1 MQKTLYKSTKK
12 YTINNNIFELYVK
25 KSPVIGRGF
34 LLFLAFIMVALPVL
48 GIVLNFMEGNAF
60 HFGYIIGLGIFSLIS
75 FYFVRLFLWNTYGKE
90 VIAFRETTVS
100 YYVDYHYFKG
110 NQKEINFERLSY
122 SIVPIGFEE
131 EQVGHL
137 VITAS
142 ETDGIESG
150 VNMDIDELV
159 ELIAV
164 LEKRL

>member
-1 MQKTLYKSTKK
+1 MKK
-12 YTINNNIFELYVK
+12 NL
-25 KSPVIGRGF
+25 IGRGF
-34 LLFLAFIMVALPVL
+34 LLFLAFVMVALPVL
-48 GIVLNFMEGNAF
+48 GMTLNFMEGNAF

-90 VIAFRETTVS
+90 VIAFGETTVS

-110 NQKEINFERLSY
+110 NPKEINFECLSY
-122 SIVPIGFEE
+122 SIVPIGFEK

-137 VITAS
+137 VISAS
-142 ETDGIESG
+142 AMDFIESG
-150 VNMDIDELV
+150 VNMDIAELV